1 MCQMPKKGKK
11 IVIAVIGR
19 DQVGIVARVAT
30 VLADNCVNIEDINQK
45 VFAGDV
51 FAMTMMADIAGSA
64 LSLPQIHGKL
74 TEVMDPMGLSVTVH
88 DAEVFQ
94 YMHRV

>member
-1 MCQMPKKGKK
+1 MVQPKKGKK

-19 DQVGIVARVAT
+19 DQVGIVAKVAT
-30 VLADNCVNIEDINQK
+30 VLAENNVNIEDINQK

-51 FAMTMMADIAGSA
+51 FAMTMLADISGSA
-64 LSLPQIHGKL
+64 LGLAEINAKL
-74 TEVMDPMGLSVTVH
+74 DEAVGPMGLKVTIQ
-88 DAEVFQ
+88 DTELFQ

>member
-1 MCQMPKKGKK
+1 MVQAKKGKK

-19 DQVGIVARVAT
+19 DQVGIVAKVAT
-30 VLADNCVNIEDINQK
+30 VLAENTVNIEDINQK

-51 FAMTMMADIAGSA
+51 FAMTMMADISGSA
-64 LSLPQIHGKL
+64 LGLAEINAKL
-74 TEVMDPMGLSVTVH
+74 DEAVGPMGLKVTIQ
-88 DAEVFQ
+88 DAELFQ